1 MMSRMPSVASFFQNK
16 SVLITGA
23 SSGIGE
29 ELAWQLA
36 QAGAKL
42 TLAARRTDRLE
53 NLAERIAGQGT
64 ERTPGT
70 QRTSRP
76 IVVEC
81 DVTRDGDLERAVAE
95 SVRAWGKLDI
105 AFANAGFGVVAP
117 LKKLALED
125 YRRQFE
131 TNVFGVLRT
140 IYAALPELEKS
151 RGNLAIIGS
160 VSSWV
165 ATPGASPYSMSK
177 FALRALAN
185 AITPELRPTGIKV
198 TLISPGF
205 VASDIRRIDNQ
216 GNFHAGAKDPIPP
229 RMVVPTPK
237 AAREILRAVARGKR
251 EQIVTGHGKV
261 FVAIERF
268 APWILRAATSR
279 THAIRA
285 KDDTRKWE

>member
-1 MMSRMPSVASFFQNK
+1 MSSPSAFFRGK

-23 SSGIGE
+23 SAGIGE
-29 ELAWQLA
+29 ELVVQLA
-36 QAGAKL
+36 QAGAQL

-53 NLAERIAGQGT
+53 NLAQRIAGQGT
-64 ERTPGT
+64 DG
-70 QRTSRP
+70 TSRP
-76 IVVEC
+76 TVVEC

-95 SVRAWGKLDI
+95 SVRAFGKLDI

-151 RGNLAIIGS
+151 KGNLAIIGS
-160 VSSWV
+160 VSGWV
-165 ATPGASPYSMSK
+165 STPGASAYSMSK

-185 AITPELRPTGIKV
+185 AITPELRPAGVKV

-205 VASDIRRIDNQ
+205 VASEIRKIDNQ
-216 GNFHAGAKDPIPP
+216 GIRHENARDPIPP

-237 AAREILRAVARGKR
+237 AVREILRAVARGKR

-268 APWILRAATSR
+268 APWLLRAATSR
-279 THAIRA
+279 TAAIRT
-285 KDDTRKWE
+285 KDDTRKWD

>member
-1 MMSRMPSVASFFQNK
+1 MSSPSAFFRGK

-36 QAGAKL
+36 QSGAQL

-53 NLAERIAGQGT
+53 NLAQRIAGQGQGT
-64 ERTPGT
+64 EG
-70 QRTSRP
+70 TSRP
-76 IVVEC
+76 ITAEC

-95 SVRAWGKLDI
+95 AVRAFGKLDI
-105 AFANAGFGVVAP
+105 VFANAGFGVVAP
-117 LKKLALED
+117 LKKLSLDD

-140 IYAALPELEKS
+140 IYAALPELEKTK
-151 RGNLAIIGS
+151 GNLAIIGS

-165 ATPGASPYSMSK
+165 STPGASPYSMSK
-177 FALRALAN
+177 FALRGLAN
-185 AITPELRPTGIKV
+185 AITPELLATGVKV

-205 VASDIRRIDNQ
+205 VASDIRRTDNLGQ
-216 GNFHAGAKDPIPP
+216 LHAQAKDPIPP

-237 AAREILRAVARGKR
+237 AVREILRAVARGKR

-261 FVAIERF
+261 LVAIERF
-268 APWILRAATSR
+268 APWLLRALAARVATIR
-279 THAIRA
+279 T